1 MSKVKS
7 PKKQI
12 TKNPKKSGNG
22 LAINDGSLN
31 MIVNDKSIDESKEL
45 LDQSARLLDD
55 NIKLLKKVT
64 LTDNPIILKNES
76 TLRKY
81 GLTRRDSSKSN
92 FCDIDRDFTDPDSIS
107 ISSSELRNAD
117 KEISDLFDKE
127 LSLMNVD
134 LTPKLKDVSKFK
146 YFKNQI
152 LPKGKTEKPLE
163 YIIPTKPTHLVNGYL
178 KNNIFTT
185 DVIDPNKKMEPIT
198 VINRSKVNSKLLEN
212 PRENR
217 FIKGGHDSNDKK
229 NDNYEN
235 LKSEKKLQN
244 FQSETT
250 EIIKNS
256 KKTKRS
262 GAEVYLKTASTGL
275 EREQSKPFHTSNDL
289 HTRKE
294 KVLSKQKDDSIEQ
307 NNISSNQNQNTV
319 LSEPD
324 TGNSIEKTQMEENT
338 IKNNENSNN
347 SAKVEEVVQKRKIQN
362 APFLTYKEMLK
373 QNKRDVLKKKSGI
386 KDVKKKVSQSIK
398 DDAEE
403 DMEKLLKQNEN
414 NISLK
419 MTEEVDKVRKIDFPS
434 VENNVGDEIHGLLK
448 HSKRG
453 TIGKKSKVVS
463 IEKKK
468 DSQAIENNAE
478 DDSEGLIEQNENDM
492 LKKKPDAV
500 NKMKRTDSQPMQ
512 NNADVEIEFEELLKK
527 NKKDI
532 IKKKSDVVNNMK
544 KKDVQQIKNN
554 AENDMEILFQQNKSN
569 MLKKKAD
576 AINAQKKDFQS
587 TKNNVDEIAK
597 SPISRRVEISTDDS
611 LKISKKNSYF
621 KKKAKASEEE
631 NSLHTYKKLQM
642 NLAKDIF
649 KENKQAYDP
658 LNDRVEKLTN
668 NRKQINIDN
677 DSQISPTIE
686 DTTKTSN
693 IRALLDKK
701 KGPLYHLYNRSNS
714 TYKGLE
720 FNNNFNEYPMIL
732 KSKKT
737 YLPQDS
743 NDNQALVGENISNE
757 KHKKNTLLKTKLNND
772 DENRTD
778 KKTYLNENQKASNAK
793 TLLLPQDKITT
804 KENFSQ
810 QILSPRITAGQEYL
824 SPQPLTLKD
833 NSPIL
838 SRKQH
843 KPHHDEGSS
852 QADTLINTNICPT
865 SPRQCSV
872 ETTQPYTALTGFK
885 LTTESEEL
893 GTGNSTVNT
902 GRSKFSLR
910 NSKIKS
916 KSKIKSNKSKTS
928 PTIKTKVT
936 KTRTHLKPTPKT
948 SQLSKTTTAN
958 GSDRLCAPKD
968 QTEKMQEINLIS
980 NRLKKFRYNE
990 QNERAD
996 QLSSRS
1002 SETDFDSSSSEK
1014 EKFTGADG
1022 EETADNLARNKSYS
1036 TGTDESV
1043 QVLMKRIRKK
1053 KLKTKTKSNELK
1065 NQNDSTDSDSPLK
1078 KIADG
1083 KQYKTLT
1090 APLKKKFPRN
1100 PDPVTQ
1106 MQQNEKR
1113 LEGGHDFIST
1123 DSSDSLPPT
1132 SKTYTTQKLGATF
1145 TPIKENVRRNNKFQ
1159 SQTKKTELKTT
1170 KTGTIKKP
1178 NKSLPKTTSVFQK
1191 LLSKPPSK
1199 EQTFFL
1205 AKAHSGKLSSAGVT
1219 PRSSKFQSSPSQSF
1233 KAHNKGLTSNN
1244 DHDNM
1249 SALKYVRD
1257 CEAKL
1262 ATAHLIPGRTPEL
1275 KSTADVNAMQ
1285 YFRQLQD
1292 QKKEG
1297 FIKLDASKN
1306 QKKPQSKIKFPTID
1320 KDKKL
1325 FHSNASSATK
1335 ADKLRNLYSM
1345 NTHQLKSSAATSN
1358 LTNATKPI
1366 ENMNGI
1372 QETENITTAP
1382 TFRNNPYNLD
1392 DIFPSVGSTAYR
1404 TKAISIVGDNFMNKI
1419 MPDVKNTYSE
1429 KMRQHDPAKITAP
1442 TPSLAAVPSNT
1453 AIGKARSNQYK
1464 NVISPIASYI
1474 KSTTSANSSSKVP
1487 LNKPQSKSVDKIIGK
1502 KKVSTGTIKSKPTT
1516 SSSSRFQ
1523 AKK

>member
-31 MIVNDKSIDESKEL
+31 MIINDKSIDESKEL

-152 LPKGKTEKPLE
+152 LPEGKTEKPLE

-198 VINRSKVNSKLLEN
+198 
-212 PRENR
+212 
-217 FIKGGHDSNDKK
+217 
-229 NDNYEN
+229 
-235 LKSEKKLQN
+235 
-244 FQSETT
+244 SETT

-262 GAEVYLKTASTGL
+262 GAKVYLKTASTGL

-324 TGNSIEKTQMEENT
+324 TGNSIEKTQMDENT

-701 KGPLYHLYNRSNS
+701 KG
-714 TYKGLE
+714 K
-720 FNNNFNEYPMIL
+720 
-732 KSKKT
+732 
-737 YLPQDS
+737 
-743 NDNQALVGENISNE
+743 
-757 KHKKNTLLKTKLNND
+757 
-772 DENRTD
+772 
-778 KKTYLNENQKASNAK
+778 
-793 TLLLPQDKITT
+793 
-804 KENFSQ
+804 
-810 QILSPRITAGQEYL
+810 
-824 SPQPLTLKD
+824 
-833 NSPIL
+833 
-838 SRKQH
+838 
-843 KPHHDEGSS
+843 
-852 QADTLINTNICPT
+852 
-865 SPRQCSV
+865 
-872 ETTQPYTALTGFK
+872 
-885 LTTESEEL
+885 
-893 GTGNSTVNT
+893 
-902 GRSKFSLR
+902 
-910 NSKIKS
+910 
-916 KSKIKSNKSKTS
+916 
-928 PTIKTKVT
+928 
-936 KTRTHLKPTPKT
+936 
-948 SQLSKTTTAN
+948 
-958 GSDRLCAPKD
+958 
-968 QTEKMQEINLIS
+968 
-980 NRLKKFRYNE
+980 
-990 QNERAD
+990 
-996 QLSSRS
+996 
-1002 SETDFDSSSSEK
+1002 
-1014 EKFTGADG
+1014 
-1022 EETADNLARNKSYS
+1022 
-1036 TGTDESV
+1036 
-1043 QVLMKRIRKK
+1043 
-1053 KLKTKTKSNELK
+1053 
-1065 NQNDSTDSDSPLK
+1065 
-1078 KIADG
+1078 
-1083 KQYKTLT
+1083 
-1090 APLKKKFPRN
+1090 
-1100 PDPVTQ
+1100 
-1106 MQQNEKR
+1106 
-1113 LEGGHDFIST
+1113 
-1123 DSSDSLPPT
+1123 
-1132 SKTYTTQKLGATF
+1132 
-1145 TPIKENVRRNNKFQ
+1145 
-1159 SQTKKTELKTT
+1159 
-1170 KTGTIKKP
+1170 
-1178 NKSLPKTTSVFQK
+1178 
-1191 LLSKPPSK
+1191 
-1199 EQTFFL
+1199 
-1205 AKAHSGKLSSAGVT
+1205 
-1219 PRSSKFQSSPSQSF
+1219 
-1233 KAHNKGLTSNN
+1233 
-1244 DHDNM
+1244 
-1249 SALKYVRD
+1249 
-1257 CEAKL
+1257 
-1262 ATAHLIPGRTPEL
+1262 
-1275 KSTADVNAMQ
+1275 
-1285 YFRQLQD
+1285 
-1292 QKKEG
+1292 
-1297 FIKLDASKN
+1297 
-1306 QKKPQSKIKFPTID
+1306 
-1320 KDKKL
+1320 
-1325 FHSNASSATK
+1325 
-1335 ADKLRNLYSM
+1335 
-1345 NTHQLKSSAATSN
+1345 
-1358 LTNATKPI
+1358 
-1366 ENMNGI
+1366 
-1372 QETENITTAP
+1372 
-1382 TFRNNPYNLD
+1382 
-1392 DIFPSVGSTAYR
+1392 
-1404 TKAISIVGDNFMNKI
+1404 
-1419 MPDVKNTYSE
+1419 
-1429 KMRQHDPAKITAP
+1429 
-1442 TPSLAAVPSNT
+1442 
-1453 AIGKARSNQYK
+1453 
-1464 NVISPIASYI
+1464 
-1474 KSTTSANSSSKVP
+1474 
-1487 LNKPQSKSVDKIIGK
+1487 
-1502 KKVSTGTIKSKPTT
+1502 
-1516 SSSSRFQ
+1516 
-1523 AKK
+1523 